1 MRSTEPGISRLR
13 GRSFQSLPGRR
24 ANISCVVFFIIFV
37 DRKFTFFIEQAF
49 TSAFDA
55 STPKDATAC
64 LCRAG
69 NAD

>member
-1 MRSTEPGISRLR
+1 MRSTEPGSRDCGFTHFIR
-13 GRSFQSLPGRR
+13 APERR
-24 ANISCVVFFIIFV
+24 ANISRVIFFIIFV
-37 DRKFTFFIEQAF
+37 DRKFTFFIERPF

-55 STPKDATAC
+55 STPKDARAC